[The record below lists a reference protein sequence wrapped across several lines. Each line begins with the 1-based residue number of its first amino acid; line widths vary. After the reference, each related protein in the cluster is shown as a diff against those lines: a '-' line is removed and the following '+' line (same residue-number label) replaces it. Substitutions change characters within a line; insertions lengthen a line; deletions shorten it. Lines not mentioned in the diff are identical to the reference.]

1 MVAVETNKTKR
12 KKPYNDMQKHLKFT
26 LISLALSVICL
37 ASALLVWHCEKEA
50 TPNPKYIFYF
60 IGDGM
65 GFNHILATEQFNAVK
80 EGKSEIE
87 RLNFT
92 QFDTRNFVTNYSASS
107 QVTDSAAAGTALS
120 TGIKTANS
128 YIGVDSEGREL
139 RNITDVT
146 SELGYKV
153 GLVTNVGI
161 NHATPSCFYSHATD
175 RFRFPDHIDRLIES
189 DIAFVAGSTIMD
201 YHSGPR
207 LDKYEKITTAQLAER
222 LRNAGIAVE
231 TDVERA
237 ATMSD
242 SRVVLV
248 ANPDKNSHVPYV
260 IDRKGDEQ
268 HTLLAHT
275 RAAISYMKGAATDR
289 FFLMVEG
296 GKLDYAAHEQDPV
309 ATFSEVNEFAQ
320 AVQLALDFAAE
331 HPDETLIVVTSD
343 HETGGFALG
352 WDRYEVRLNLLAGQR
367 RSTIATTKLIRQMR
381 AEGKRDWKDYKA
393 ALSESF
399 GLWSH
404 VSVTEEEEALLRH
417 DFYEIF
423 LKYGPVVSGLYNN
436 NERLVYDAIRILN
449 SRASLDWTSIL
460 HTGMYTPLYVKG
472 AGESLFLECRDQTDI
487 PKVMAKLMGGQ
498 L

>member
-1 MVAVETNKTKR
+1 
-12 KKPYNDMQKHLKFT
+12 MQKHLKT
-26 LISLALSVICL
+26 PLLCLGLSVICL
-37 ASALLVWHCEKEA
+37 ASILLIWHREQNS

-65 GFNHILATEQFNAVK
+65 GFNHILATEQFNAVR
-80 EGKSEIE
+80 EGKSDIE
-87 RLNFT
+87 RLNFS
-92 QFDTRNFVTNYSASS
+92 QFATRNFVTNYSASS

-120 TGIKTANS
+120 TGVKTANS
-128 YIGVDSEGREL
+128 YIGVDTEGREL
-139 RNITDVT
+139 RNITDVA
-146 SELGYKV
+146 SELGYMV

-189 DIAFVAGSTIMD
+189 DVAFLAGSTIMD
-201 YHSGPR
+201 YHSGPIN
-207 LDKYEKITTAQLAER
+207 DKYEKIPTAALAER
-222 LRNAGIAVE
+222 IREAGIAVE
-231 TDVERA
+231 VDVERA
-237 ATMSD
+237 ATIRD

-248 ANPDKNSHVPYV
+248 ANAEQNRHVPYV

-268 HTLLAHT
+268 HTLPAYT
-275 RAAISYMKGAATDR
+275 RAAISYMKNNADDR

-309 ATFSEVNEFAQ
+309 ATFSEVNEFAE

-352 WDRYEVRLNLLAGQR
+352 WDRYEVRLNLLTSQR

-381 AEGKRDWKDYKA
+381 KEGKRDWEEYKA

-404 VSVTEEEEALLRH
+404 VPVTKEEEALLRH

-436 NERLVYDAIRILN
+436 NERIVYDAIRILN
-449 SRASLDWTSIL
+449 SHASLEWTSIL
-460 HTGMYTPLYVKG
+460 HTGMYTPLYVNG

-487 PKVMAKLMGGQ
+487 PKVMVKLMGGQ